1 MEKSNE
7 QKLFSAVSLCRRAGK
22 LTMGF
27 EAVVESAYQGKAA
40 LVLLSSDVSEGT
52 AKRIRRSCEDLV
64 PCLQMPLTQEDLSPI
79 THRKV
84 GVYAVTDENLAKLCA
99 QYLEQQKE
107 DNE

>member
-1 MEKSNE
+1 MEKNNE
-7 QKLFSAVSLCRRAGK
+7 QKLFSAVSLCRRAAK

-27 EAVVESAYQGKAA
+27 DAVVESVYAGKAA
-40 LVLLSSDVSEGT
+40 LVLLAADVSEGT
-52 AKRIRRSCEDLV
+52 AKRIRRSCDDLV
-64 PCLQMPLTQEDLSPI
+64 PCLQIPLTQEDLRPV

-84 GVYAVTDENLAKLCA
+84 GVYAVTDDNLAKLCE